1 MKFQFDRKYLKI
13 SLYAFFT
20 IALIILFSLL
30 ISNFSDTVAFFEQI
44 FSSILNL
51 FRPFIFASIFAYFL
65 FRPVRWVESRIFGS
79 RIKKEGVRRAFSILT
94 IYAILFFLIGLF
106 FYFTIPRIIRNISDL
121 ITGLPSYIE
130 MFQEFLMEMQRS
142 GKLNAL
148 GISIDIE
155 RFGLL
160 ENLLE
165 YSMSF
170 FKNTQNTIEEVL
182 TSVINSAVF
191 FTSGIFN
198 IILAF
203 FITFYI
209 LKDREELFESMR
221 NFFYAFFPSKTI
233 KKGRNFLRLADQVFG
248 EYLVGNVIDSL
259 MIGILCFLGLLLLN
273 IKYALLISIIIA
285 FSNLIPYF
293 GPIFGAI
300 PAIILTLFDRPIK
313 AIWVALFILVLQQFD
328 GNYLK
333 PKILGDKVGLSPFWI
348 LFAIT
353 IGGGLFGVLGM
364 FLGVPMV
371 AICKVI
377 LSKIIRK
384 QNLKKKLGK

>member
-170 FKNTQNTIEEVL
+170 FKNTQSTIEEVL

-191 FTSGIFN
+191 FTSGIFS

-248 EYLVGNVIDSL
+248 EYLIGNVIDSL

-364 FLGVPMV
+364 FLGVPTV

>member
-1 MKFQFDRKYLKI
+1 MQFDRKYLKI

-30 ISNFSDTVAFFEQI
+30 ISNFSDTVAFFKQI

-170 FKNTQNTIEEVL
+170 FKNTQSTIEEVL

-191 FTSGIFN
+191 FTSGIFS

-221 NFFYAFFPSKTI
+221 NFFYAFFPPKTI

-364 FLGVPMV
+364 FLGVPTV

>member
-30 ISNFSDTVAFFEQI
+30 ISNFSDTIAFFEQI

-79 RIKKEGVRRAFSILT
+79 RIKKEGVRRGFSILT

-121 ITGLPSYIE
+121 IIGLPSYIE
-130 MFQEFLMEMQRS
+130 MLQEFLMEMQKS

-170 FKNTQNTIEEVL
+170 FKNAQSTVEEVL
-182 TSVINSAVF
+182 TSVINSAVS
-191 FTSGIFN
+191 FTSGIFS

-209 LKDREELFESMR
+209 LKDREELFQSMR
-221 NFFYAFFPSKTI
+221 NFFYAFFPPKAI

-353 IGGGLFGVLGM
+353 IGGGLFGIWGM
-364 FLGVPMV
+364 FLGVPTV

-377 LSKIIRK
+377 LSKLIRK
-384 QNLKKKLGK
+384 QNLKKRLGK

>member
-30 ISNFSDTVAFFEQI
+30 ISNFSDTVAFFKQI

-65 FRPVRWVESRIFGS
+65 FRPVRWVESRIFES

-170 FKNTQNTIEEVL
+170 FKNTQSTIEEVL

-191 FTSGIFN
+191 FTSGIFS

-221 NFFYAFFPSKTI
+221 NFFYAFFPPKTI

-364 FLGVPMV
+364 FLGVPTV